1 MAPDRQI
8 RSFQRIHSPREVEKM
23 VFPALEDPARAEK
36 ARRAVLAAAVLEL
49 CRRGAVRYDR
59 CRALLRRVRRAP

>member
-1 MAPDRQI
+1 
-8 RSFQRIHSPREVEKM
+8 M